1 MKMDEDYA
9 VEAAMGM
16 RFRLQM
22 RQDNMATGK
31 AEQRMP
37 FTSPEISFFILL
49 PLVSSCSNLG
59 LHFLCSILLLTLA
72 SFFKHLL
79 LLYRLSLHKLA
90 FVLLACFNSFNK
102 VLTFHFTIHS
112 RYKLQSTISRR
123 HYHGGG

>member
-37 FTSPEISFFILL
+37 FTSPEISFFFSFTVRFLL
-49 PLVSSCSNLG
+49 FQPWSSFPSQ
-59 LHFLCSILLLTLA
+59 HPFIDPSQLLQAPLA
-72 SFFKHLL
+72 S
-79 LLYRLSLHKLA
+79 LSPL
-90 FVLLACFNSFNK
+90 S
-102 VLTFHFTIHS
+102 S
-112 RYKLQSTISRR
+112 
-123 HYHGGG
+123 